1 MSNGKKSTNYG
12 YRFVDLT
19 KQPDW
24 AANGGQIEKYMH
36 FNIDYS
42 SLELKY
48 FNM

>member
-1 MSNGKKSTNYG
+1 MKYVKWKKKYKL
-12 YRFVDLT
+12 RIPI